1 MNANSLEA
9 CTVET
14 PTSAHTRVLQQL
26 ESLLGAAQVLRGEAD
41 RRFYAQDVYSAGTPP
56 LAVLRPG
63 TVEELQAAVRVAT
76 DAGLSVYPRGGGM
89 SYTSGFQPQSGESVT
104 IDLARLD
111 RIVAIDLEDR
121 YVTVECGTTWKQ
133 LADAL
138 APHGLRTPYWGPL
151 SGLRATIGGAL
162 SQGSIFLG
170 SGLHGP
176 AQESL
181 LGLEVVLADG
191 RLMQVGGASIRH
203 GEPFIRHHGP
213 DLSGLFTGDCGALGI
228 KARATLRL
236 MPAPAASLFLSFSF
250 AEPGALYD
258 VMAQVAR
265 EGLAAECFA
274 FDPGLQAVRMKR
286 VSLAED
292 VKSLGKVV
300 KSAGGVLAGLKE
312 GAKVVLAGR
321 NFLDESGFSLH
332 FGIDGRD
339 IADATARATRVRELC
354 ASHGREVENTIPKVM
369 RASPFMEVNSML
381 GPGGERWVPVHALVP
396 LSQGRA
402 LYAACAAVFA
412 AHAEECR
419 RLEIDHG
426 YLSCTV
432 GDRALLVEP
441 VFYWLD
447 ARLEYHDRVLDAGYL
462 AKLDTHPANPAA
474 RAAVERIRAELAD
487 RFVEIGA
494 VSFQLGRFYRY
505 QQGLADSAASL
516 LAALKRE
523 LDPRGLMNPG
533 ALGLPR

>member
-1 MNANSLEA
+1 MNAD
-9 CTVET
+9 TRET
-14 PTSAHTRVLQQL
+14 TAGVHARVLQQL
-26 ESLLGAAQVLRGEAD
+26 ESLLGAAQVLRGDRD

-63 TVEELQAAVRVAT
+63 TVAELQAAVRAAT
-76 DAGLSVYPRGGGM
+76 DAGLAVYPRGGGM
-89 SYTSGFQPQSGESVT
+89 SYTSGFQPESAASVT
-104 IDLARLD
+104 IDLGRLD

-121 YVTVECGTTWKQ
+121 YVTVECGATWKQ

-138 APHGLRTPYWGPL
+138 EPHGLRTPYWGPL
-151 SGLRATIGGAL
+151 SGLRSTIGGAL

-191 RLMQVGGASIRH
+191 RLMQVGGASIRC
-203 GEPFIRHHGP
+203 GEPFFRHHGP

-236 MPAPAASLFLSFSF
+236 LPAPAASLFLSFSF
-250 AEPGALYD
+250 AAADALYA
-258 VMAQVAR
+258 VMADVAR

-312 GAKVVLAGR
+312 GARIVLAGR
-321 NFLDESGFSLH
+321 NFLDEEGFSLH
-332 FGIDGRD
+332 LGIDGRD
-339 IADATARATRVRELC
+339 AADADARAARVRQLC
-354 ASHGREVENTIPKVM
+354 AAHAREVENTIPKVM

-381 GPGGERWVPVHALVP
+381 GPGGERWVPVHGVVP

-402 LYAACAAVFA
+402 LHAACEAVFA
-412 AHAEECR
+412 AHAEECQ
-419 RLEIDHG
+419 RLAIDHG

-441 VFYWLD
+441 VFYWPD
-447 ARLEYHDRVLDAGYL
+447 ERLEYHERVLDSAYL
-462 AKLDTHPANPAA
+462 AKLETHPANPVA
-474 RAAVERIRAELAD
+474 REAVARIRGELAD
-487 RFVEIGA
+487 RFVELGA

-505 QQGLADSAASL
+505 QQGLADSAAGL